1 MGTKYDSLE
10 AKKAAF
16 YDLFILLKQTPGK
29 SYTVEE
35 LKEIV
40 QAYMKGIEASD

>member
-1 MGTKYDSLE
+1 MGTKYESLE

-16 YDLFILLKQTPGK
+16 YDLFVLLKQTPGK

-35 LKEIV
+35 LEEIV
-40 QAYMKGIEASD
+40 QAYLKGIEASE